1 MLELHCYNEMYTDS
15 QIYVCVCTTGA
26 AQDLSVFIYSTIN
39 LVFEACI
46 WESLML
52 TYGTARPRPARP
64 GAGTGIYG
72 CVEGHEATKCPN
84 ILVGGVYI
92 CMLTEGHHHVFA
104 VFLAARREGSVPSR
118 MDWHASTVPGCG
130 AGANG
135 RPNFAKDTLRKV
147 WERRRSLRQV
157 APHVVQNSG
166 QAGLVSAGVARILC
180 SYVPRS
186 ERGGSLR
193 GRTQS

>member
-1 MLELHCYNEMYTDS
+1 MYTDS
-15 QIYVCVCTTGA
+15 QIYVSVLLVQHRTHQFSSTVPLIWISKLASGKSLINYAHVWHGA
-26 AQDLSVFIYSTIN
+26 PQ
-39 LVFEACI
+39 
-46 WESLML
+46 
-52 TYGTARPRPARP
+52 AR
-64 GAGTGIYG
+64 GAGAR
-72 CVEGHEATKCPN
+72 VEGHVTRRRRVL

-92 CMLTEGHHHVFA
+92 CLLTEGHVFA

-157 APHVVQNSG
+157 APHLVQNSG

-180 SYVPRS
+180 SHVPHS
-186 ERGGSLR
+186 ERRGSLR